1 MIIQVTRAGVILS
14 VVKAGPSIQIKHI
27 GTQGIPG
34 VGVPTGGSAGQVLSK
49 ASGTNYDTEWVNQS
63 GGGGGGVTDHG
74 DLTGLADDDH
84 SQYHND
90 TRGDARYYTK
100 SQSDTNY
107 EAKNANIQ
115 SHISST
121 ANPHGVTKSQV
132 GLGSADNTSDIDKPI
147 SSAQQAAIN
156 LKADINSPTFT
167 GTVSGITKSMVGL
180 SNVDNTSD
188 ASKPVSTNQQAAL
201 DLKANINS
209 PTFTGTVS
217 GITKSMVGL
226 TNVDNTSDVNKPVS
240 TAQQTAIDAKVANNL
255 TASTTIAPSKS
266 AVNTGLG
273 LKVDKAGDTL
283 TGALVFNG
291 SNGLEFAGVKVNN
304 TSLTGYSTVTAR
316 ADDGEVIQ
324 IGALNSGGALNA
336 FGIWLA
342 NQFGLYAKRTLNI
355 LTAEAGAE
363 IKFASGDGQTLSGKF
378 DSAGRFHANGINL
391 ISGTVENVPA
401 PTASGHAANKNY
413 VDTESFINALI
424 FG

>member
-1 MIIQVTRAGVILS
+1 
-14 VVKAGPSIQIKHI
+14 
-27 GTQGIPG
+27 
-34 VGVPTGGSAGQVLSK
+34 
-49 ASGTNYDTEWVNQS
+49 
-63 GGGGGGVTDHG
+63 
-74 DLTGLADDDH
+74 
-84 SQYHND
+84 
-90 TRGDARYYTK
+90 
-100 SQSDTNY
+100 
-107 EAKNANIQ
+107 
-115 SHISST
+115 
-121 ANPHGVTKSQV
+121 
-132 GLGSADNTSDIDKPI
+132 
-147 SSAQQAAIN
+147 
-156 LKADINSPTFT
+156 
-167 GTVSGITKSMVGL
+167 
-180 SNVDNTSD
+180 
-188 ASKPVSTNQQAAL
+188 
-201 DLKANINS
+201 
-209 PTFTGTVS
+209 
-217 GITKSMVGL
+217 
-226 TNVDNTSDVNKPVS
+226 VNKPVS

-255 TASTTIAPSKS
+255 TASTTVAPSKS

-283 TGALVFNG
+283 TGALVING

-304 TSLTGYSTVTAR
+304 TSLTGFSTVTAR

-324 IGALNSGGALNA
+324 VGALNSGGALNA

-378 DSAGRFHANGINL
+378 AGDGKFHANGINL

>member
-14 VVKAGPSIQIKHI
+14 VVKNGPRITVQHV
-27 GTQGIPG
+27 GLQGANG
-34 VGVPTGGSAGQVLSK
+34 VGVPTGGTSGQVLSK
-49 ASGTNYDTEWVNQS
+49 ASGTDYDTEWVDQS

-115 SHISST
+115 SHIAST
-121 ANPHGVTKSQV
+121 ANPHSVTKSQI
-132 GLGSADNTSDIDKPI
+132 GLGSVDNTSDVNKPV
-147 SSAQQAAIN
+147 STAQQSALD
-156 LKADINSPTFT
+156 LKANIESPTFT
-167 GTVSGITKSMVGL
+167 GTVGGITKSMVGL
-180 SNVDNTSD
+180 S
-188 ASKPVSTNQQAAL
+188 
-201 DLKANINS
+201 
-209 PTFTGTVS
+209 
-217 GITKSMVGL
+217 
-226 TNVDNTSDVNKPVS
+226 NVDNTSDVNKPVS

-255 TASTTIAPSKS
+255 TASTTVAPSKS
-266 AVNTGLG
+266 AVNTGLA

-283 TGALVFNG
+283 TGALVING
-291 SNGLEFAGVKVNN
+291 ANGLEFAGVKVNN
-304 TSLTGYSTVTAR
+304 TSLTGFSTVTAR
-316 ADDGEVIQ
+316 ADDGEVVQ
-324 IGALNSGGALNA
+324 IGALNSGGAANE

-355 LTAEAGAE
+355 LTAESGAE

-378 DSAGRFHANGINL
+378 DGAGKFHANGINL
-391 ISGTVENVPA
+391 ISGTVENVPT
-401 PTASGHAANKNY
+401 PTVSGHAANKNY

>member
-14 VVKAGPSIQIKHI
+14 VVKAGPNIQIKHI

-49 ASGTNYDTEWVNQS
+49 ASGTNYDTEWVDQS

-115 SHISST
+115 SHIAST

-132 GLGSADNTSDIDKPI
+132 GLGSVDNTSDVNKPV
-147 SSAQQAAIN
+147 STAQQSALD
-156 LKADINSPTFT
+156 LKANIESPTFT
-167 GTVSGITKSMVGL
+167 GTVGGITKSMVGL

-188 ASKPVSTNQQAAL
+188 
-201 DLKANINS
+201 
-209 PTFTGTVS
+209 
-217 GITKSMVGL
+217 
-226 TNVDNTSDVNKPVS
+226 VNKPVS
-240 TAQQTAIDAKVANNL
+240 TAQQSAIDAKVANNL

-266 AVNTGLG
+266 AVNTGLA

-283 TGALVFNG
+283 TGALVING
-291 SNGLEFAGVKVNN
+291 ANGLEFAGVKVNN
-304 TSLTGYSTVTAR
+304 TSLTGFSTVTAR
-316 ADDGEVIQ
+316 ADDGEVVQ
-324 IGALNSGGALNA
+324 IGALNSGGAANE

-355 LTAEAGAE
+355 LTAESGAE

-378 DSAGRFHANGINL
+378 DGAGKFHANGINL
-391 ISGTVENVPA
+391 ISGTVENVPT
-401 PTASGHAANKNY
+401 PTVSGHAANKNY